1 MMDNS
6 NWKVKL
12 EALQK
17 LKEEKK
23 EEIKKHMKL
32 YLIYLKQKLKDFK
45 ETNLNLIKEVY
56 SQLLDLTQQPDY
68 FHREEYDLVVDFIL
82 EKLGD
87 KKFQENNL
95 QLLQH
100 CSTILSS

>member
-32 YLIYLKQKLKDFK
+32 YLIYLK
-45 ETNLNLIKEVY
+45 
-56 SQLLDLTQQPDY
+56 
-68 FHREEYDLVVDFIL
+68 
-82 EKLGD
+82 
-87 KKFQENNL
+87 
-95 QLLQH
+95 
-100 CSTILSS
+100 